1 VRAPPEALARWAL
14 EAPIAAQEATW
25 TVLSFLALF
34 EHASAV
40 LLPAPA
46 VLQAEP
52 ALQDPDGFLRVP
64 RGALDHFEQRAARA
78 AAWMEQVA
86 FFRERFPVASKRE
99 PPASIGALAQIFSQ
113 SGSAKERAIDVL
125 VRESVMP
132 EIEDICQ
139 RTLTYP
145 PLTLLLRKIRD
156 IEPQLSADS
165 RRLAAQVIGELGAAS
180 VWLVRKRL
188 IATATRA
195 ILGARPLLEEIERG
209 GKPVDRSQAARGFA
223 RRLEAAVSELSG
235 TPVVPAAIIERL
247 AGKVAEEERASPA
260 TGGARSA
267 EHTAA
272 EPEETDIPE
281 Q

>member
-1 VRAPPEALARWAL
+1 MRRPTDDLTSVRAPPEALARWAL
-14 EAPIAAQEATW
+14 EAPIAAQEASW
-25 TVLSFLALF
+25 TALSFLALF

-64 RGALDHFEQRAARA
+64 RAAVDHFEQRALRA

-86 FFRERFPVASKRE
+86 FFRERFPVAAKRE
-99 PPASIGALAQIFSQ
+99 PPSSIGSLAQTFSQ
-113 SGSAKERAIDVL
+113 SGTAKERAIDIL

-132 EIEDICQ
+132 EIEDIFL

-145 PLTLLLRKIRD
+145 PLTILLGKIRD
-156 IEPQLSADS
+156 IEPQMSADS

-180 VWLVRKRL
+180 VWGVRKRL
-188 IATATRA
+188 VATATRA

-223 RRLEAAVSELSG
+223 RRLEAAVGELSG

-247 AGKVAEEERASPA
+247 AGKVATGDAEESD
-260 TGGARSA
+260 T
-267 EHTAA
+267 
-272 EPEETDIPE
+272 PE